1 MLFLETEQSLET
13 DEPIIIFLYATF
25 LHFLDVPIFFL
36 LKRKILH
43 ESLHSVHTHT
53 LCKHTVYTHIHTL
66 CKHTVYTHTHTV
78 QTHSVHTHTHTLL
91 QCTCTQCTHTVTHLK
106 FMQKFFLL
114 CTIIIV
120 AFSNTTAHRVIIS

>member
-13 DEPIIIFLYATF
+13 DKPIIIILYATF

-53 LCKHTVYTHIHTL
+53 
-66 CKHTVYTHTHTV
+66 HTV
-78 QTHSVHTHTHTLL
+78 Q
-91 QCTCTQCTHTVTHLK
+91 TQCTHTHTTTVYMHTMYTHSHTPEIYAGI
-106 FMQKFFLL
+106 FPAVYYYYSGIQ
-114 CTIIIV
+114 
-120 AFSNTTAHRVIIS
+120 